1 MELSRLIFAGMMLG
15 QLVHTRG
22 EVEKTDF
29 MLTLYVHHPLSALW
43 SLFFACYSGLLSCI
57 HTKFSG
63 SHFIWLFSSISRGE
77 LKMGKDRIFQC
88 ILSSECNL
96 CKYCRRIDIAKL
108 SSIYEKL

>member
-43 SLFFACYSGLLSCI
+43 SLFLRA
-57 HTKFSG
+57 TVG
-63 SHFIWLFSSISRGE
+63 SSPAFTQNSVALILFG
-77 LKMGKDRIFQC
+77 
-88 ILSSECNL
+88 
-96 CKYCRRIDIAKL
+96 
-108 SSIYEKL
+108 

>member
-63 SHFIWLFSSISRGE
+63 SHFIR

-88 ILSSECNL
+88 ILSLECNL
-96 CKYCRRIDIAKL
+96 
-108 SSIYEKL
+108 